1 MSLYRRFDI
10 YIFAI
15 HKDYNRILQ
24 CTSLD
29 RQSTS
34 LDRCKA
40 VSLRIILQDNFVSY
54 SAALK
59 MTALSRL
66 QDPRQT
72 RCLYFSVKCKKDKQ
86 NSKFFSTNPN
96 LENVLETQGREQCK
110 VNFCQTQQCHA
121 ILSQTAQQPLAPPGG
136 QGGQGWIRAGSVR
149 TRGEEVGRRGEKVGT
164 RGQDGQ
170 TRKKTICLH
179 KLVLSE
185 QYFTQKVRKL
195 QQK

>member
-1 MSLYRRFDI
+1 MLTKLRYARVCTEDLIFIYLQYIRTTIEYCSVVFDSSLT
-10 YIFAI
+10 A
-15 HKDYNRILQ
+15 
-24 CTSLD
+24 

-66 QDPRQT
+66 SDPRQT
-72 RCLYFSVKCKKDKQ
+72 RCWYFSIKCKKDKQ

-121 ILSQTAQQPLAPPGG
+121 TLSQTAQQPLAPPGG

-149 TRGEEVGRRGEKVGT
+149 TRGEEVGRRGEKVGI

-170 TRKKTICLH
+170 TRKKTIGLH
-179 KLVLSE
+179 K
-185 QYFTQKVRKL
+185 
-195 QQK
+195 